1 MVKKLLIG
9 GGVVVLLGTVLLGRD
24 LVSYVR
30 TSANYVQESVVDA
43 VPMEFQ
49 IRRARKM
56 LDDLLPEIRKN
67 MHVIA
72 REEVEVE
79 RLERQ
84 IAQAREQLEKEKQVI
99 LRMKDDLAGGRPT
112 LVYSGR
118 EYTAQQV
125 RIDLANRFE
134 RFKTNE
140 ATLANLEQ
148 IREARLKS
156 LQAARDKME
165 GMLAAKRQLEVEV
178 ENLQAR
184 LQMVQAAQTTSA
196 YQFDESALGRVKD
209 LIADLKAKLDVAER
223 LVQSQGFYQ
232 GEIPVEDP
240 NQKDIV
246 DEVTQYFEASSADRE
261 DDSKD
266 AAITQAY

>member
-9 GGVVVLLGTVLLGRD
+9 GGVVFLLGTVLLGRD

-56 LDDLLPEIRKN
+56 IDDLLPEIRKN

-72 REEVEVE
+72 REEVEIE

-84 IAQAREQLEKEKQVI
+84 IAQAREQLEKEKSVV
-99 LRMKDDLAGGRPT
+99 LRMKDDLASGKT
-112 LVYSGR
+112 MLVYSGR

-125 RIDLANRFE
+125 RVDLANRFE

-148 IREARLKS
+148 IHQARLKS

-223 LVQSQGFYQ
+223 LVQSQGLYQ

-246 DEVTQYFEASSADRE
+246 DEVTQYFEGSSAE
-261 DDSKD
+261 PENASEE
-266 AAITQAY
+266 AAVAQVH

>member
-1 MVKKLLIG
+1 MLKKVLIG
-9 GGVVVLLGTVLLGRD
+9 GGVVLLVGTVLLGRD
-24 LVSYVR
+24 LISYVR

-56 LDDLLPEIRKN
+56 IDDLLPEIRKN
-67 MHVIA
+67 MHIIA
-72 REEVEVE
+72 REEVELE
-79 RLERQ
+79 RVERQ
-84 IAQAREQLEKEKQVI
+84 ISQAREQLEKEKAIV
-99 LRMKDDLAGGRPT
+99 LRMKDDLASGKPR

-118 EYTAQQV
+118 EYTAEQV

-134 RFKTNE
+134 RFKINE

-148 IREARLKS
+148 IRDARMKS

-196 YQFDESALGRVKD
+196 YQFDESALGRVKE
-209 LIADLKAKLDVAER
+209 LITDLKARLDVAER
-223 LVQSQGFYQ
+223 LVHSQGTYQ

-240 NQKDIV
+240 NAKDIV
-246 DEVTQYFEASSADRE
+246 DEVTRYFEAGSAE
-261 DDSKD
+261 LEGGPEE
-266 AAITQAY
+266 AVAQAQ

>member
-1 MVKKLLIG
+1 MLKKVLIG
-9 GGVVVLLGTVLLGRD
+9 GGVVLLVGTVLLGRD
-24 LVSYVR
+24 LISYVR
-30 TSANYVQESVVDA
+30 TSANYVQQSVVDA

-56 LDDLLPEIRKN
+56 IDDLLPEIRKN
-67 MHVIA
+67 MHIIA
-72 REEVEVE
+72 REEVELE

-84 IAQAREQLEKEKQVI
+84 ISQAREQLEKEKAIV
-99 LRMKDDLAGGRPT
+99 LRMKDDLASGKPR

-118 EYTAQQV
+118 EYTAEQV
-125 RIDLANRFE
+125 RIDLTNRFE

-140 ATLANLEQ
+140 ATLANLQQ
-148 IREARLKS
+148 IRDARMKS

-196 YQFDESALGRVKD
+196 YQFDESALGRVKE
-209 LIADLKAKLDVAER
+209 LITDLKARLDVAER
-223 LVQSQGFYQ
+223 LVQSQGTYQ

-240 NQKDIV
+240 NAKDIV
-246 DEVTQYFEASSADRE
+246 DEVTRYFEAGSAE
-261 DDSKD
+261 
-266 AAITQAY
+266 AVGGPEEALAQTQ